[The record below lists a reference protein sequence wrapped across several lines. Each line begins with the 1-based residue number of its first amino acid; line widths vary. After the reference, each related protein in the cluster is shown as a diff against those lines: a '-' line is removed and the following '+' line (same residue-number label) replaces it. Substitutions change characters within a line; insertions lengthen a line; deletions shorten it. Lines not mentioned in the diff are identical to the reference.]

1 MAVNIKDVAQK
12 AGVSPATVSK
22 YLHGKKLKEKN
33 RDAIEKAI
41 DELNFT
47 VNEFARA
54 LRTHNSMTI
63 GVLIPNLDNMF
74 FTTIISYM
82 ENILTQYGYST
93 IICDCQLDEETE
105 KKKLEFLL
113 NKKVSGLIIIPY
125 KLTNSA
131 LAHIHTP
138 IVLIDRIIETSAL
151 SSVVVNNRE
160 ISYDV
165 TEYLINKGHTHI
177 ASIHGL
183 LDIFTARERLSGYR
197 DAMVKHGISDVSD
210 LIYTEDYDVQTG
222 YKGFMKLYN
231 GNKNISAVI
240 ACNKEIATGTLMA
253 IHELGLNI
261 PEDIS
266 VIGFDC
272 GDFATAIR
280 PTLTYVRQ
288 PMEDIGRIAAE
299 ILLEKINSPT
309 SPNKHI
315 VLNTTL
321 IEGNSVKNINK

>member
-33 RDAIEKAI
+33 QLAIEKAI
-41 DELNFT
+41 KDLNFT

-93 IICDCQLDEETE
+93 IICDCQLDADTE
-105 KKKLEFLL
+105 KKKLDFLL
-113 NKKVSGLIIIPY
+113 QKKVSGLIIIPY
-125 KLTNSA
+125 KLTNTT
-131 LAHIHTP
+131 LEHLHLP
-138 IVLIDRIIETSAL
+138 IVLIDRIIETASVSA
-151 SSVVVNNRE
+151 VIVDNRQ
-160 ISYDV
+160 ISYEA
-165 TEYLINKGHTHI
+165 TEYLINKGHRKI

-183 LDIFTARERLSGYR
+183 LDISTARERLAGYKQ
-197 DAMVKHGISDVSD
+197 AMTDNGLNDFSS
-210 LIYTEDYDVQTG
+210 LIYAEDYDVQTG
-222 YKGFMKLYN
+222 YKGIMKLMSEN
-231 GNKNISAVI
+231 EGITAVI
-240 ACNKEIATGTLMA
+240 AYNKEIATGALMA

-266 VIGFDC
+266 VVGFDC
-272 GDFATAIR
+272 GDFAQAIN
-280 PTLTYVRQ
+280 PKLTYVCQ
-288 PMEDIGRIAAE
+288 PMDEIGRTAAQ
-299 ILLEKINSPT
+299 ILLEKINAPLT
-309 SPNKHI
+309 PNKQI
-315 VLNTTL
+315 VLNTTM
-321 IEGNSVKNINK
+321 IEGGSVKNLL